1 MLNVIMVNKLPLE
14 ETPEDTP
21 RDTPTTEEDTVK
33 TTIDVSTKFILN
45 IVSTH
50 VITSKLTVD
59 TV

>member
-1 MLNVIMVNKLPLE
+1 MVNKLPLE
-14 ETPEDTP
+14 ETPNTP
-21 RDTPTTEEDTVK
+21 RDTPTTEEEEVK

-59 TV
+59 TD